1 MNRLV
6 NEKTV
11 KIMSFVLSG
20 AFLMVHVIMFLL
32 FYYCHVTPM
41 IYFNICSMVFYA
53 GLMLVVSRKGLFRS
67 YALLMYLEVV
77 LHMSMAVY
85 FTGWDSGFQNTL
97 IGMSV
102 IFFYFE
108 FMAKCLRLPYIR
120 ALPFCCGG
128 MLDYL
133 ALCAVSYHSAPKYP
147 LPEEVTF
154 WLQIFW
160 GVVVFIFTIGIL
172 FVFCL
177 LSAGSYVY
185 LSGRAKKD
193 QLTELP
199 NRYYVSD
206 YLKELEQGVGFADH
220 WIALIDIDDF
230 KKVNDT
236 YGHNCGDVVLK
247 EVASLLQES
256 LIGDLVSRWGGE
268 EFIII
273 GRETDQLENK
283 LNRMRKTIENHTFIF
298 EEVKLHITVTIGV
311 AYYQLN
317 EEVRQWIGEADE
329 RMYQGKQNGK
339 NQVVIC

>member
-6 NEKTV
+6 SEKMV
-11 KIMSFVLSG
+11 KLVAFVLAG
-20 AFLMVHVIMFLL
+20 CFLMVHVIMFLL

-41 IYFNICSMVFYA
+41 IYFNIFSMIFYA
-53 GLMLVVSRKGLFRS
+53 GMMIVVSRKGLFQS
-67 YALLMYLEVV
+67 YALLLYVEVL
-77 LHMSMAVY
+77 LHMSAAVCC
-85 FTGWDSGFQNTL
+85 TGWNSGFQNTL

-108 FMAKCLRLPYIR
+108 FVAKCLKLPYIR
-120 ALPFCCGG
+120 ALPFCCIG

-133 ALCAVSYHSAPKYP
+133 ALCVVSYFSTPQYP
-147 LPEEVTF
+147 LPELVSF

-160 GVVVFIFTIGIL
+160 GIVVFVFNIGLL
-172 FVFCL
+172 FVFCFF
-177 LSAGSYVY
+177 SAGSFVY
-185 LSGRAKKD
+185 LSGKAKKD
-193 QLTELP
+193 QLTDLP

-206 YLKELEQGVGFADH
+206 YLNELEKGNGFENH

-236 YGHNCGDVVLK
+236 YGHNCGDAVLK

-273 GRETDQLENK
+273 GRDTEQLENK
-283 LNRMRKTIENHTFIF
+283 LNRMRKTIENHTFRF
-298 EEVKLHITVTIGV
+298 EDVKLHITVTIGV

-329 RMYQGKQNGK
+329 RMYKGKQNGK